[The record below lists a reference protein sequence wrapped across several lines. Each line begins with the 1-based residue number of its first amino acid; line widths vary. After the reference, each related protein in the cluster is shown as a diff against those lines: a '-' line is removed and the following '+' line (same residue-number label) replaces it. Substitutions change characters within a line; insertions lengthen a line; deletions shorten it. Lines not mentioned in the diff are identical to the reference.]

1 MASPGPDWV
10 PDPGPFAETIRQ
22 FGLYFAGSLRAFTL
36 ELAPGGTPFQRMV
49 WDALRGIPYGET
61 VTYGELARR
70 IGRPHAVRAVGAA
83 NGANPLPIVIPCH
96 RVVGQGGRLV
106 GYGGGL
112 PAKAALLGL
121 EHDVLS
127 GQARLPGVPLET
139 AGRDARS

>member
-1 MASPGPDWV
+1 
-10 PDPGPFAETIRQ
+10 
-22 FGLYFAGSLRAFTL
+22 
-36 ELAPGGTPFQRMV
+36 
-49 WDALRGIPYGET
+49 

-121 EHDVLS
+121 EHDVLI